1 MLQCHIKDGLKLNG
15 KQTIKIPKMGEYIT
29 FRNFERKKNS
39 PFMIYADFESVLVP
53 EGNESKIWM
62 NLLPTN
68 IENMLLVIIVIN

>member
-1 MLQCHIKDGLKLNG
+1 MKLNG

-68 IENMLLVIIVIN
+68 IGNMLLVTMVIN